1 VSAKASFIKQYV
13 TLVGKDLR
21 LETRSRSRLN
31 ATLFFALLTLL
42 LFSFASG
49 PAQGLLSANAA
60 GYLWL
65 ALLLSS
71 VLLLGESLRL
81 ETDNDNLEALR
92 LLPVSPRALFLAKA
106 TTNALF
112 LFVLGAILV
121 PVSIALYG
129 IEVKMGVP
137 RLIGIIALGALGI
150 AAPGTLHATIA
161 GQARAKD
168 VLLPLLLFPV
178 LVPSLLA
185 AVRATALVTQG
196 DPMDQLGD
204 WLKLLAIFDGLYWFL
219 CTLMYGFVIE
229 E

>member
-1 VSAKASFIKQYV
+1 MMSAKASFARQYL
-13 TLVGKDLR
+13 TLVVKDLR

-49 PAQGLLSANAA
+49 PAHALLSANAA

-92 LLPVSPRALFLAKA
+92 LLPVSARALFLAKA

-112 LFVLGAILV
+112 LFALGAVLV
-121 PVSIALYG
+121 PVAIGLYG
-129 IEVKMGVP
+129 IEVKLGVP
-137 RLIGIIALGALGI
+137 ALLGVVALGAVGV

-161 GQARAKD
+161 G
-168 VLLPLLLFPV
+168 
-178 LVPSLLA
+178 
-185 AVRATALVTQG
+185 
-196 DPMDQLGD
+196 
-204 WLKLLAIFDGLYWFL
+204 
-219 CTLMYGFVIE
+219 
-229 E
+229 